1 MRFAGSWLDLFSHT
15 GIMFGFL
22 LGFLRNLNGAQ
33 PVILITKPVKPVRME
48 KITSILV
55 KKELHFHTIP
65 SGSSVD
71 TALSRMCHENVDYL
85 IVMEEGKYVGLI
97 TEHDITS
104 KAVVRN
110 KQLSKTKV
118 GEVLNNRL
126 PAATTDDTVERCM
139 QLMRQHHVRYL
150 PVFEDYSFRGIV
162 STEDILEEAVN
173 NRMEIFDT
181 AAESERR
188 IGVLI

>member
-1 MRFAGSWLDLFSHT
+1 
-15 GIMFGFL
+15 
-22 LGFLRNLNGAQ
+22 
-33 PVILITKPVKPVRME
+33 
-48 KITSILV
+48 
-55 KKELHFHTIP
+55 
-65 SGSSVD
+65 
-71 TALSRMCHENVDYL
+71 
-85 IVMEEGKYVGLI
+85 
-97 TEHDITS
+97 
-104 KAVVRN
+104 
-110 KQLSKTKV
+110 
-118 GEVLNNRL
+118 

>member
-1 MRFAGSWLDLFSHT
+1 
-15 GIMFGFL
+15 
-22 LGFLRNLNGAQ
+22 
-33 PVILITKPVKPVRME
+33 ME
-48 KITSILV
+48 KITSILA
-55 KKELHFHTIP
+55 KKELHFHTIS
-65 SGSSVD
+65 SGSFAD

-85 IVMEEGKYVGLI
+85 IVMEEGRYVGLV
-97 TEHDITS
+97 TEHDITT

-110 KQLSKTKV
+110 KQLAKTKV
-118 GEVLNNRL
+118 DEVLNNRL

-162 STEDILEEAVN
+162 STEDILDEAVN

-188 IGVLI
+188 MGVLI